1 MPAVDTRTLRR
12 SAPRRVTKSRPMLA
26 AMALMAASA
35 PAFAVE
41 PTIEE
46 LVVLGTRGGERS
58 VLDSVVPVDVFRSE
72 ALRSTYAAGNELGEA
87 LATLAPSFSFPRQ
100 SNSVTSDHLRAA
112 RLRNMGPD
120 QVLVLV
126 NGTRRHPSA
135 VVNDNTTFGKGTNAF
150 DFNSIPATAVKRVE
164 ILRDGASAQ
173 YGSDAIAGVINIVL
187 EDASEGG
194 QIEVGY
200 GTHHTD
206 FSPLNTTITDGGTF
220 TLSGQNGITLGDDGF
235 LRFGAEYRDRSITN
249 RAGVNRVPAFVAPQT
264 ADNLAFAGQRSNRS
278 GDPAVEEFKLWFNS
292 ERAVGPGEL
301 YAFGTLASSDT
312 RGAVLFRHPDS
323 NQNVRELFPD
333 GTQPETTGEN
343 LDFAVT
349 GGGRLLVDAWNVDS
363 SISFGRNEFD
373 FGVRN
378 SLNPS
383 LGPDSP
389 THFHSGTF
397 RFDQVEV
404 EVDGLRQL
412 EIARQTI
419 ILATGVAWRYE
430 RFRSTP
436 GDPASFEAGDFRF
449 DRDVTLADG
458 TTIDFETLVGG
469 PDIGAQGAKGLTP
482 ADAAR
487 RSRHVG
493 SAYVDLSSQ
502 LTDRL
507 FASVAGRYEYYD
519 DFGSTWSGKLAGR
532 YDVSRQVSL
541 RGSVSNSFRA
551 PTLSQI
557 AWSRSDNTFDR
568 ETFERISSRLVR
580 ADSAI
585 GEALGLTNLEEETSR
600 NYSLGAALRIT
611 PELSLTVDAFRIDV
625 DDRITVSESL
635 QSPALIDLVQDL
647 PGGAGV
653 RSVNFFTNAIDT
665 RTEGVEVAANWI
677 TSVAGG
683 NLAVNAAYTYATTEI
698 RRVDTPSET
707 LLAIDPGLNLI
718 ESGARNVLTNAS
730 PKHNAVLSATWEQSG
745 WQLVTRSR
753 HFSSVVRDRGFAR
766 QRFGSETLFDV
777 AASYS
782 MESGLGLTLGADNVI
797 DATSDRSSE
806 NLDFG
811 GNFAFDVLSPAGA
824 DGRFVYGQLSYRF

>member
-1 MPAVDTRTLRR
+1 MPAGNTRFRR
-12 SAPRRVTKSRPMLA
+12 STRCHTVPVRPMLA
-26 AMALMAASA
+26 VMTLMAASA
-35 PAFAVE
+35 AALAE
-41 PTIEE
+41 QPTIEE
-46 LVVLGTRGGERS
+46 LIVVGNRGGERS
-58 VLDSVVPVDVFRSE
+58 VLDSAVPVDVFRSE
-72 ALRSTYAAGNELGEA
+72 ALRSTYATGNELGQA
-87 LATLAPSFSFPRQ
+87 LATVAPSFSFPRQ

-120 QVLVLV
+120 QVLVLI
-126 NGTRRHPSA
+126 NGKRRHPSA
-135 VVNDNTTFGKGTNAF
+135 VVNDNTTFGKGSNAF

-173 YGSDAIAGVINIVL
+173 YGSDAIAGVINIIL

-206 FSPLNTTITDGGTF
+206 FSPLDTTITDGGTL
-220 TLSGQNGITLGDDGF
+220 TLSGHNGISLGGEGF
-235 LRFGAEYRDRSITN
+235 LRFGAEYRDRSTTN
-249 RAGVNRVPAFVAPQT
+249 RAGLNRVPAFVAPQT
-264 ADNLAFAGQRSNRS
+264 QDNLAFAGQRTSRS

-292 ERAVGPGEL
+292 DRPVGFGEL

-343 LDFAVT
+343 LDFALT
-349 GGGRLLVDAWNVDS
+349 GGGRLQVDAWDVNS

-389 THFHSGTF
+389 TRFHSGTF
-397 RFDQVEV
+397 RFEQVEV

-412 EIARQTI
+412 ELAGQSVT
-419 ILATGVAWRYE
+419 LATGVAWRYE

-458 TTIDFETLVGG
+458 TVIDLETLVGG

-482 ADAAR
+482 EDAAR
-487 RSRHVG
+487 RSRQVG

-507 FASVAGRYEYYD
+507 FASAAGRYEYYD
-519 DFGSTWSGKLAGR
+519 DFGSTWSGKLAGI
-532 YDVSRQVSL
+532 YDVSQQVSL

-551 PTLSQI
+551 PTLSQM

-568 ETFERISSRLVR
+568 ETFERVSSRLVR
-580 ADSAI
+580 ADSSI
-585 GEALGLTNLEEETSR
+585 GEALGLASLEEETSL
-600 NYSLGAALRIT
+600 NYSVGAVFRIT
-611 PELSLTVDAFRIDV
+611 PELSFTVDAFRIDV
-625 DDRITVSESL
+625 DDRITLSESL
-635 QSPALIDLVQDL
+635 QSPALIKLVQDL

-665 RTEGVEVAANWI
+665 RTEGVEFAANWN

-683 NLAVNAAYTYATTEI
+683 NLAVHAAYTYATTDI
-698 RRVDTPSET
+698 RRVDTATDS
-707 LLAIDPGLNLI
+707 LLNIDPGLALI
-718 ESGARNVLTNAS
+718 ESGTRNVLTNAS
-730 PKHNAVLSATWEQSG
+730 PKHNAVLSAKWEQSG
-745 WQLVTRSR
+745 WRLVTRSR

-766 QRFGSETLFDV
+766 QRFGAETLFDV
-777 AASYS
+777 AASYR
-782 MESGLGLTLGADNVI
+782 MNSGLGLTLGADNVL
-797 DATSDRSSE
+797 DATSDPSSP

>member
-12 SAPRRVTKSRPMLA
+12 SAPRRVTKSRTMLA

-58 VLDSVVPVDVFRSE
+58 VLDSAVPVDVFRSE

-126 NGTRRHPSA
+126 NGKRRHPSA

-173 YGSDAIAGVINIVL
+173 YGSDAIAGVINIIL
-187 EDASEGG
+187 EDAIEGG

-206 FSPLNTTITDGGTF
+206 FTPLNTTITDGGTF

-235 LRFGAEYRDRSITN
+235 LRFGAEYRDRSTTN

-264 ADNLAFAGQRSNRS
+264 ADNLAFAGQRSSRS

-389 THFHSGTF
+389 TRFHSGTF

-412 EIARQTI
+412 EIARQPVT
-419 ILATGVAWRYE
+419 LATGVAWRYE

-436 GDPASFEAGDFRF
+436 GDQASFEAGDFRF

-458 TTIDFETLVGG
+458 TTIDLETLVGG

-493 SAYVDLSSQ
+493 SVYADLSSQ

-551 PTLSQI
+551 PTLSQM

-585 GEALGLTNLEEETSR
+585 GEALGLTNLEEETSL
-600 NYSLGAALRIT
+600 NYSLGTAFRIT

-677 TSVAGG
+677 TSLAGG

-753 HFSSVVRDRGFAR
+753 HFSGVVRDRGFAR

-777 AASYS
+777 AASYR
-782 MESGLGLTLGADNVI
+782 MESGLGLTLGADNVL

-824 DGRFVYGQLSYRF
+824 DGRFVYGQLSYQF